1 MIHEFNWVQVEKN
14 LLPEKGIDEVR
25 FSRDKPGGTGAK
37 QFAFATPQ
45 AIYSDI
51 KRGYDNGAARTYYEF
66 RDPNKKCNFHV
77 DIDDVCD
84 SEETFD
90 REEYLKQIRHD
101 FNNAGITEPWKVQSS
116 CGQKGERYK
125 ISFHITI
132 PGVVFESHKHLK
144 AWLKE
149 KCTKEPLSGTD
160 KNGKR
165 TTQRIWKLGT
175 TPIDWKVYQKGD
187 WRYPLCAKADPSQTR
202 KV

>member
-1 MIHEFNWVQVEKN
+1 M
-14 LLPEKGIDEVR
+14 
-25 FSRDKPGGTGAK
+25 
-37 QFAFATPQ
+37 
-45 AIYSDI
+45 
-51 KRGYDNGAARTYYEF
+51 
-66 RDPNKKCNFHV
+66 

-101 FNNAGITEPWKVQSS
+101 FNNAGIPEPWKVQSS

-132 PGVVFESHKHLK
+132 PGVVFETHKHLK

-165 TTQRIWKLGT
+165 TTQTIWKLGT
-175 TPIDWKVYQKGD
+175 TPIDWKV
-187 WRYPLCAKADPSQTR
+187 
-202 KV
+202 

>member
-1 MIHEFNWVQVEKN
+1 MEMIHEFNWVQVEKN
-14 LLPEKGIDEVR
+14 LPEKSIDEVR

-37 QFAFATPQ
+37 QFGFASPE

-51 KRGYDNGAARTYYEF
+51 RRGYDNGAARTYYEF

-132 PGVVFESHKHLK
+132 PDVVFETHKHLK

-149 KCTKEPLSGTD
+149 KCTQEPLYGTD
-160 KNGKR
+160 KNGSA
-165 TTQRIWKLGT
+165 
-175 TPIDWKVYQKGD
+175 V
-187 WRYPLCAKADPSQTR
+187 
-202 KV
+202 